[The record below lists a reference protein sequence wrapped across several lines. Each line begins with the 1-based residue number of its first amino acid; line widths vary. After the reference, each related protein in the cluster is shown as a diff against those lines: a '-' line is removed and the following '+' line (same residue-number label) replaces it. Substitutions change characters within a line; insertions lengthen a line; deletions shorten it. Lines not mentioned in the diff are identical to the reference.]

1 MSGEIT
7 KSFVEQYKA
16 NVIHLAQQKV
26 SKLWKYV
33 QLKENVKGKATFFEQ
48 IGRSEMRDVNT
59 RHADSPQMDTPHD
72 RRKCTMVTSD
82 WGDLID
88 KADDI
93 RVLIDPASAYTMS
106 GAMAVGRRK
115 DKHIIDAAV
124 GNSYAG
130 ESGATVIALPA
141 AQKIAADNIGMTITK
156 LKKAK
161 QIMDEAEIEE
171 ESRIMLYSSKQLSD
185 LLEDA
190 RFTSTDFNTV
200 KALVDGHV
208 DRYMGFK
215 WERIEARKGAPTA
228 GTASGI
234 NKHGLPYNATTDVT
248 TCIAFSAMRIGL
260 AIGEMETF
268 RATERADKRF
278 SKYVYAEMDM
288 GAIRIEEEGVVL
300 LDCDNSPT
308 P

>member
-1 MSGEIT
+1 MSTEIT

-48 IGRSEMRDVNT
+48 IGRSEMRDINT
-59 RHADSPQMDTPHD
+59 RHADSPLMETPHD

-130 ESGATVIALPA
+130 EDGTTVIPLPV
-141 AQKIAADNIGMTITK
+141 AQTIAADNVGMTITK
-156 LKKAK
+156 LKQAK
-161 QIMDEAEIEE
+161 QIMDEAEIDEE
-171 ESRIMLYSSKQLSD
+171 DRILLYSSKQLSD

-200 KALVDGHV
+200 KALVDGHI
-208 DRYMGFK
+208 DKYMGFK
-215 WERIEARKGAPTA
+215 WERIEARKGAPSA
-228 GTASGI
+228 GAASGS

-260 AIGEMETF
+260 AIGEMDTF
-268 RATERADKRF
+268 RVTERADKRF

-288 GAIRIEEEGVVL
+288 GAIRTEEEGVVQIL
-300 LDCDNSPT
+300 CSNSPS
-308 P
+308 

>member
-1 MSGEIT
+1 MSTEIT
-7 KSFVEQYKA
+7 KAFVDQYKA

-33 QLKENVKGKATFFEQ
+33 QLKENIKGKATFFEQ
-48 IGRSEMRDVNT
+48 IGRSEMRDVVT

-130 ESGATVIALPA
+130 ESGSTVIALPD
-141 AQKIAADNIGMTITK
+141 AQQIAADNLGMTI
-156 LKKAK
+156 KKIKTAK
-161 QIMDEAEIEE
+161 QLFDEAEIDEE
-171 ESRIMLYSSKQLSD
+171 GRIMLYSSQQFSD

-190 RFTSTDFNTV
+190 RFTSTDYNTV
-200 KALVDGHV
+200 KALVDGQINT
-208 DRYMGFK
+208 YLGFK
-215 WERIEARKGAPTA
+215 WERIEARKGAPSA
-228 GTASGI
+228 GAASGN

-268 RATERADKRF
+268 RVTERADKRF

-288 GAIRIEEEGVVL
+288 GAIRTEEEGVVMIA
-300 LDCDNSPT
+300 CDNSPT
-308 P
+308 A

>member
-1 MSGEIT
+1 MSVEIT
-7 KSFVEQYKA
+7 KAMVDQYRS

-26 SKLWKYV
+26 SKLWQYV
-33 QLKENVKGKATFFEQ
+33 QLKDNVKGKATFFEQ
-48 IGRSEMRDVNT
+48 IGRSEMRDVST

-106 GAMAVGRRK
+106 AAMAVGRRK

-130 ESGATVIALPA
+130 ESGSTIISLPA
-141 AQKIAADNIGMTITK
+141 SQKIAAGGTGMTI
-156 LKKAK
+156 AK
-161 QIMDEAEIEE
+161 IKQAKRIMDEAEIEE
-171 ESRIMLYSSKQLSD
+171 EGRIMIYSSKAFSD

-190 RFTSTDFNTV
+190 RFTSTDYNTV
-200 KALVDGHV
+200 KALVDGQINT
-208 DRYMGFK
+208 YLGFT
-215 WERIEARKGAPTA
+215 WVRIEPRKGAPSS
-228 GTASGI
+228 GTPSGP
-234 NKHGLPYNATTDVT
+234 NTHGLPYNATTNVT
-248 TCIAFSAMRIGL
+248 TCIAFSSMRIGL
-260 AIGEMETF
+260 AIGGMETF
-268 RATERADKRF
+268 RVTERPDKRF

-288 GAIRIEEEGVVL
+288 GAVRVEEEGVVTI
-300 LDCDNSPT
+300 DIDNSAMP
-308 P
+308 